1 MHGEEGRDQNGCLAL
16 AHAQVI
22 LDVSEPLQSEQ
33 GGVGMATVMLAGWGR
48 KLAANEESSSE
59 LHVYLAGAGTG
70 EGAQLVTGR
79 QVRLSLLL
87 LCRAMNE
94 GPLCHAMICS
104 PRLRD

>member
-1 MHGEEGRDQNGCLAL
+1 MEGEEGRDQNGCLAL

-48 KLAANEESSSE
+48 KLAAEDEEESSSSSE

-70 EGAQLVTGR
+70 EGAQLLTGR
-79 QVRLSLLL
+79 QVCLSVLL
-87 LCRAMNE
+87 LCRAAAV
-94 GPLCHAMICS
+94 P
-104 PRLRD
+104 